1 MCIHARFRTSRYRS
15 LTTPSNDHNLT
26 EKQRNA
32 ETKPHQDAHRLSEM
46 QSAEGKGTLWPTL
59 ACNHLDYLR
68 PAP

>member
-46 QSAEGKGTLWPTL
+46 QSAEGKGTL
-59 ACNHLDYLR
+59 
-68 PAP
+68 